1 MTWPECQDL
10 PDSCLQ
16 LASKK
21 PSPESIMVELLFPE
35 QGHGPGPIFYQTFLR
50 ATPPLVK
57 PDAPKHIIVHKKSLQ
72 RSTLLFR
79 YRTTLCLFVTGQL
92 FFFRYSIS
100 FSLELVRFVTTFLFR
115 YRLSVLLQL
124 VFFVST
130 LPFRYRSSFSLQPF
144 LSVTISFFVVT
155 TFPFLLP
162 LSFSLQRIFFV
173 TGLLVCC
180 SAAFSL
186 QLFLFVAAFSFRYN
200 CPSRSIVSVLLQL
213 FFFVS
218 TLPYRYSSSF
228 SFQLFRFCCN
238 SFFSLQLFLCVIQLV
253 LLVTALPVFLQ
264 PRLFVAALP
273 FPFCYSSSISL
284 QLFLVVRVLPFR

>member
-115 YRLSVLLQL
+115 YRLSFLLQL

-130 LPFRYRSSFSLQPF
+130 LPFRYRSSVSLQLF
-144 LSVTISFFVVT
+144 LSVTVPFVVT
-155 TFPFLLP
+155 TFPFSLP
-162 LSFSLQRIFFV
+162 
-173 TGLLVCC
+173 
-180 SAAFSL
+180 
-186 QLFLFVAAFSFRYN
+186 LFLFVTTHVFRY
-200 CPSRSIVSVLLQL
+200 RSSCLLQL
-213 FFFVS
+213 CLFV
-218 TLPYRYSSSF
+218 TALPFRYSF
-228 SFQLFRFCCN
+228 
-238 SFFSLQLFLCVIQLV
+238 FFSLQLSRF
-253 LLVTALPVFLQ
+253 VT
-264 PRLFVAALP
+264 
-273 FPFCYSSSISL
+273 
-284 QLFLVVRVLPFR
+284 